1 MNFRRLTTAILITF
15 FLFALTVS
23 LGFAQDKKVPTPTPT
38 PKPKVEYV
46 LPYPGIL
53 PGHPLF
59 FLKSLRDRLVEFFI
73 SDPLKKAEYHL
84 LLADKW
90 LNSGLFLL
98 EQGKTDLAE
107 RAFAKG
113 EKYLEDALGEA
124 EKAQKA
130 GKDTSALMSK
140 LSLATLK
147 HQEVLTEVL
156 GKIPEPAK
164 KGLQNALEKSQKGIE
179 RIREIQKKK
188 IEQRLQERMLGQ
200 KKSLVK
206 PAMAEESQ
214 ETTTSPKTT
223 KAPFLPKGNIGGQ

>member
-1 MNFRRLTTAILITF
+1 MILRRFAVTILTTF
-15 FLFALTVS
+15 FLLALTVPF
-23 LGFAQDKKVPTPTPT
+23 GFAQEKKIPTPTPT
-38 PKPKVEYV
+38 PRPKVEYM

-73 SDPLKKAEYHL
+73 NDPLKKAEYHL

-107 RAFAKG
+107 GAFTKG
-113 EKYLEDALGEA
+113 ENYLEKALEEV
-124 EKAQKA
+124 EKAQKT

-156 GKIPEPAK
+156 GKVPDSAK

-179 RIREIQKKK
+179 RVREIQKRKL
-188 IEQRLQERMLGQ
+188 EQRLQERMIGQ
-200 KKSLVK
+200 KKSLIK
-206 PAMAEESQ
+206 PAMAEESPG
-214 ETTTSPKTT
+214 TTLSPKTT
-223 KAPFLPKGNIGGQ
+223 KSLPLPKGNTGGQ